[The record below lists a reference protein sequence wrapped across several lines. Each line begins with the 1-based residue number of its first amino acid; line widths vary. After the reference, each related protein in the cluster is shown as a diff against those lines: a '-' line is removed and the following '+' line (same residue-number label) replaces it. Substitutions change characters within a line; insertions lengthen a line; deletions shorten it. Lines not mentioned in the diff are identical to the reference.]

1 MEEIINL
8 LFKAA
13 NLRRWNDHIIPFE
26 LVELDK
32 QAHKIMIAFI
42 IAKIQ
47 EESEKVNWVKL
58 IEKFLY
64 DLFYRLELTDL
75 KPQIFHEM
83 VREKK
88 EDLDSFVLHNVGSIL
103 CNFNE
108 GFFENFKKYLEM
120 EEESLED
127 KIIGSAHYLATK
139 WEFNSIYH
147 SNSFIY
153 GIDKTKSS
161 IEERIEKHYELEG
174 VKQLLLNKKIY
185 GFIDLCGQLRFQ
197 KRWAGVPRVPETSV
211 LGHMLMVAAISYFL
225 TINNIE
231 NPSDKRI
238 YNNFFAGLFHDL
250 PEVLT
255 KDIISPIKRSVD
267 GLEDLI
273 GKYEDQ
279 MMEKEIKPLIP
290 KWFNELSYF
299 TQDEFS
305 NKIHKNGEVIKNIPF
320 ENMSKYNED
329 KYSPLDG
336 EIIDFADKLSA
347 LREAT
352 TSVEHGL
359 KSDELIGAIET
370 IKEELLAKNNF
381 DVDIEKI

>member
-1 MEEIINL
+1 MEEIIKL

-13 NLRRWNDHIIPFE
+13 NLRRWNDHISPFE

-32 QAHKIMIAFI
+32 QAHKMVIVYI

-47 EESEKVNWVKL
+47 EEKDEINWVKL
-58 IEKFLY
+58 IERFLF

-83 VREKK
+83 VSEKK
-88 EDLDSFVLHNVGSIL
+88 DDLDSFVLDNVGSIL
-103 CNFNE
+103 RNFNE
-108 GFFENFKKYLEM
+108 EFFENFKRYLDS

-127 KIIGSAHYLATK
+127 KIIASAHYLATS
-139 WEFNSIYH
+139 WEFNIIYH

-161 IEERIEKHYELEG
+161 IEERIEEHYELEG

-197 KRWAGVPRVPETSV
+197 KRWSHVPRVPETSV
-211 LGHMLMVAAISYFL
+211 LGHMLMVAIISYFL
-225 TINNIE
+225 TINNIK
-231 NPSDKRI
+231 NPTDKRI

-267 GLEDLI
+267 GLVDLI

-290 KWFNELSYF
+290 KWYPDLAYL
-299 TQDEFS
+299 TKDEFAS
-305 NKIHKNGEVIKNIPF
+305 KIIKNGEIIKNISL
-320 ENMSKYNED
+320 EEMNKYNED
-329 KYSPLDG
+329 KYSPVDG

-352 TSVEHGL
+352 ASVEHGL
-359 KSDELIGAIET
+359 KSDELIEAIES
-370 IKEELLAKNNF
+370 IKEELLIKNNF